1 MRVQGFLIYRIWY
14 GNCLVY
20 VGRTK
25 QPLQSRIRGHL
36 FSKPMHRT
44 VNIEQVTKIEYAELG
59 SEADMNLYEIY
70 YILRLHPPLNVDD
83 KARDDLS
90 VTLSRRLLDGRI
102 AAADNRG
109 GDQLGTVL
117 GNVPL
122 DLDAADF
129 NTVHAAVEEVYHG
142 SQRVRD
148 GVGCENQPHPFSF
161 QVAVEGGPQIV
172 WHVQQ
177 GGGCPKFVGTP
188 RPHTGGVVEHLT
200 YDLAADSGVGAP
212 LHLDENGKSVL
223 VNE

>member
-83 KARDDLS
+83 KARDDLRS
-90 VTLSRRLLDGRI
+90 LPMPQFLGNLGQLFFECRESFLELVLCDFARLPQAAEYRDLLWDLRI
-102 AAADNRG
+102 AFPQVVDARVLLRNLLPPTLPERRRELFPF
-109 GDQLGTVL
+109 QL
-117 GNVPL
+117 
-122 DLDAADF
+122 
-129 NTVHAAVEEVYHG
+129 
-142 SQRVRD
+142 
-148 GVGCENQPHPFSF
+148 
-161 QVAVEGGPQIV
+161 
-172 WHVQQ
+172 W
-177 GGGCPKFVGTP
+177 
-188 RPHTGGVVEHLT
+188 
-200 YDLAADSGVGAP
+200 
-212 LHLDENGKSVL
+212 
-223 VNE
+223 